1 MELAE
6 FITGIFMRI
15 SQVLETALDGLTE
28 DEINQ
33 QPNPECNSI
42 GWMVWHLTRVQD
54 RFIAMLS
61 NNEQVYIAGKWYEK
75 FNRGAD
81 PQDIGYGHS
90 SEDLAN
96 FKAPDTKTLL
106 DYHYDTLEK
115 TKQYTNR
122 ISPGE
127 LDRVIDNSRAPT
139 VALRLTAFISDN
151 LQHAGQVAYLRGW
164 LKNQG
169 RLESPS
175 VNS

>member
-1 MELAE
+1 MELAG

-15 SQVLETALDGLTE
+15 SQVLETALDGLNE

-54 RFIAMLS
+54 KFIAMLS
-61 NNEQVYIAGKWYEK
+61 NNEQVYITGKWYEK

-90 SEDLAN
+90 PEDLAN
-96 FKAPDTKTLL
+96 FKAPDAKTLL
-106 DYHYDTLEK
+106 DYHHASLEN
-115 TKQYTNR
+115 TKQYTNKL
-122 ISPGE
+122 SAAE
-127 LDRVIDNSRAPT
+127 LDRAIDDSRNPT
-139 VALRLTAFISDN
+139 TALRLTAFISDN

-164 LKNQG
+164 LKSQG
-169 RLESPS
+169 RLGPPG

>member
-6 FITGIFMRI
+6 FITGIFIRI
-15 SQVLETALDGLTE
+15 SQVLETALDGLTG

-61 NNEQVYIAGKWYEK
+61 NNVQVYIAEKWYEK
-75 FNRGAD
+75 LNREAD
-81 PQDIGYGHS
+81 PQDIGYEHS
-90 SEDLAN
+90 SEDLEN
-96 FKAPDTKTLL
+96 FKAPDPKTLL
-106 DYHYDTLEK
+106 DYHHATLEK

-122 ISPGE
+122 ISRE
-127 LDRVIDNSRAPT
+127 DLDRIIDESRSPT

-151 LQHAGQVAYLRGW
+151 LQHVGQIAYLRGW
-164 LKNQG
+164 LKSQG
-169 RLESPS
+169 RL
-175 VNS
+175 V

>member
-54 RFIAMLS
+54 RFIAVLS

-90 SEDLAN
+90 SEDLSN

-151 LQHAGQVAYLRGW
+151 LQHAGQVAYLSGRI
-164 LKNQG
+164 KSQG

-175 VNS
+175 INS